1 MKKFYFKLSRQSFTV
16 LLGLFCATPLLA
28 QTGKTVTGTVKEL
41 QVPLVGVM
49 VKEEGTDNSTFT
61 DSNGQY
67 SLTLQQDDAKLIFEQ
82 LDFPIREEEV
92 LNRNVINV
100 RFTKEEEG
108 IQLKDVVVN
117 AGYYSV
123 KDKERTGSIARV
135 TAKEIENQPVNN
147 VLDALQGRV
156 AGLEITPTTG
166 TAGGG
171 YTIRLRGQNSINAGN
186 DPLFIIDGVPFD
198 MNSMSYTSISN
209 TVMPNSNINPLNSID
224 PKSIEKIE
232 VLKDAD
238 ATAIYGSRGA
248 NGVILITTKKG
259 EKGKTTFNIDSSISV
274 NSITKKVNLLNT
286 EQYLMMRKKAFEN
299 DGITNYPTN
308 AYDIN
313 GAWDQT
319 RYTDWQKVLIGNTG
333 TTNNTRLNIMGGS
346 EQTSFMI
353 GSNFMKE
360 TSVLY
365 GDYKYKKLN
374 AFVNL
379 NHSSKDNRF
388 KVGTVLIYGDD
399 NNVLPIENLARTAK
413 KLAPNAPAL
422 FDENGNLNWENNTWT
437 NPIASTYS
445 TYRSHANVLNT
456 SFNMSYALTDQFTFK
471 TNLGYNHS
479 ILKDKSFNLHTVRNP
494 AYGNTS
500 ADSSVIMNE
509 NEKEVWSIEPQLDYH
524 LSWTNSEITLN
535 VGATFMMNEQN
546 QLVTR
551 GVGFADNALMN
562 VMSAAKTF
570 QFLQDISSQ
579 YKYNAIYG
587 RFNYSLYQKYI
598 LNLTAR
604 RDGSSRFGE
613 ANKLANFGAIGAAW
627 IFSKENFLNES
638 SWLSFGKLRGSY
650 GITGNDQIGDYQ
662 YLSTYSIK
670 QDGYD
675 GTTYLTPSR
684 LHNPNF
690 SWEKNRK
697 IEGAIELA
705 FLKNRLNLEVNYYH
719 NQSNNQLIGYSL
731 PATTGFKTIQ
741 ANLDAVVV
749 NKGLEIALHSTN
761 IKKDKWQW
769 ETSFLITFPKNK
781 LKAFENLAQSSYSNQ
796 YVIGQSINITKLY
809 NFIGINP
816 VNGTYMFEDY
826 NNDGKISSADDRKV
840 YTDFNPKWYGSLG
853 NTIRY
858 NNWNLE
864 VLFQFSKKKA
874 YNELHTLN
882 AAGTFFNQPVSVMDE
897 GRTQIYTTGSN
908 TNAVVAQNYFYTS
921 TGVVSDA
928 SFVRLKSLS
937 INYNV
942 PLKKNYKVVLYAQGF
957 NLLTLTKYKGGDPEQ
972 IEDFLPPLKRIA
984 FGTTISF

>member
-1 MKKFYFKLSRQSFTV
+1 MKKFYFKLNRHIISV
-16 LLGLFCATPLLA
+16 LLGLFCATPMLA

-61 DSNGQY
+61 DDNGNY
-67 SLTLQQDDAKLIFEQ
+67 SLTLQHENAKLIFEQ
-82 LDFPIREEEV
+82 LDFPIREEAV
-92 LNRNVINV
+92 LNRSVINV
-100 RFTKEEEG
+100 RFTKEDNG
-108 IQLKDVVVN
+108 IQLKDVVIN

-171 YTIRLRGQNSINAGN
+171 YTIRLRGQNSISAGN

-259 EKGKTTFNIDSSISV
+259 QKRKTTFNIDSSISV

-286 EQYLMMRKKAFEN
+286 EQYLMMRKKAFAN

-333 TTNNTRLNIMGGS
+333 TTNNTRLNIMGGD

-353 GSNFMKE
+353 GTNFMKE

-365 GDYKYKKLN
+365 GDYSYKKLN

-388 KVGTVLIYGDD
+388 KVGTVLVYGDD

-456 SFNMSYALTDQFTFK
+456 SFNMSYALTDQLTFK
-471 TNLGYNHS
+471 TNLGY
-479 ILKDKSFNLHTVRNP
+479 R
-494 AYGNTS
+494 
-500 ADSSVIMNE
+500 
-509 NEKEVWSIEPQLDYH
+509 
-524 LSWTNSEITLN
+524 
-535 VGATFMMNEQN
+535 
-546 QLVTR
+546 
-551 GVGFADNALMN
+551 
-562 VMSAAKTF
+562 
-570 QFLQDISSQ
+570 
-579 YKYNAIYG
+579 
-587 RFNYSLYQKYI
+587 
-598 LNLTAR
+598 
-604 RDGSSRFGE
+604 
-613 ANKLANFGAIGAAW
+613 
-627 IFSKENFLNES
+627 
-638 SWLSFGKLRGSY
+638 
-650 GITGNDQIGDYQ
+650 
-662 YLSTYSIK
+662 
-670 QDGYD
+670 
-675 GTTYLTPSR
+675 
-684 LHNPNF
+684 
-690 SWEKNRK
+690 
-697 IEGAIELA
+697 
-705 FLKNRLNLEVNYYH
+705 
-719 NQSNNQLIGYSL
+719 
-731 PATTGFKTIQ
+731 
-741 ANLDAVVV
+741 
-749 NKGLEIALHSTN
+749 
-761 IKKDKWQW
+761 
-769 ETSFLITFPKNK
+769 
-781 LKAFENLAQSSYSNQ
+781 
-796 YVIGQSINITKLY
+796 
-809 NFIGINP
+809 
-816 VNGTYMFEDY
+816 
-826 NNDGKISSADDRKV
+826 
-840 YTDFNPKWYGSLG
+840 
-853 NTIRY
+853 
-858 NNWNLE
+858 
-864 VLFQFSKKKA
+864 
-874 YNELHTLN
+874 
-882 AAGTFFNQPVSVMDE
+882 
-897 GRTQIYTTGSN
+897 
-908 TNAVVAQNYFYTS
+908 
-921 TGVVSDA
+921 
-928 SFVRLKSLS
+928 
-937 INYNV
+937 
-942 PLKKNYKVVLYAQGF
+942 
-957 NLLTLTKYKGGDPEQ
+957 
-972 IEDFLPPLKRIA
+972 
-984 FGTTISF
+984 